1 MSTLKFKGVI
11 VDVHQSHNGIHTIEQ
26 VKHPG
31 GVCVAAMTP
40 HNTLLFV
47 KQFRYGIE
55 ASLLEFPGGLVEVNE
70 DPAITALREL
80 EEETGYQAKTLEH
93 VGSYYLSPGYSN
105 EIIHLYIAKD
115 LIKTTQNLDPFEN
128 LEVIE
133 LSFDEAFNQD
143 YKDIKT
149 AFLVNHLKTKNL
161 L

>member
-1 MSTLKFKGVI
+1 M
-11 VDVHQSHNGIHTIEQ
+11 
-26 VKHPG
+26 
-31 GVCVAAMTP
+31 
-40 HNTLLFV
+40 
-47 KQFRYGIE
+47 
-55 ASLLEFPGGLVEVNE
+55 
-70 DPAITALREL
+70 
-80 EEETGYQAKTLEH
+80 EH

-133 LSFDEAFNQD
+133 LSLDEAFNQD

-161 L
+161 F